1 MKKLGMIIRLFFIFV
16 FLSACGNV
24 PKQDSAG
31 EEKAAGS
38 KLTIYTSQPEEDTKQ
53 ILAEFKKLYPEIET
67 EFFRS
72 GTEEVMVKLMAE
84 KEKNVIAADI
94 LWIADDVSMQSLKAQ
109 NMLLSY
115 AVKEAENCEASVMD
129 KENYYFGT
137 KVISAGIAYH
147 TENCPK
153 VPKSFADLLD
163 PVYKEHLVIPSP
175 LYSGAASY
183 QLSTFVQNK
192 EFGFD
197 YYKALKEQKVFV
209 GKGNGSVKNSILSG
223 ERSVGI
229 LVDFMAIKAKESG
242 EKIDFVYP
250 AEGVLAITEPVAIL
264 NTTKNKE
271 AAQKLIEFILSMEG
285 QKLIASQGYTPIRK
299 DVAPLPNRIPI
310 HELKRMPVDNIQI
323 LKEREANK
331 EQFKQLFQEE

>member
-1 MKKLGMIIRLFFIFV
+1 MKKLYVIVSLFFV
-16 FLSACGNV
+16 VAFLSACGTE
-24 PKQDSAG
+24 PKQGSKG
-31 EEKAAGS
+31 EEKSATP

-53 ILAEFKKLYPEIET
+53 VLAEFKKLYPEIET

-94 LWIADDVSMQSLKAQ
+94 LWIADDVTMQNLKAQ

-115 AVKEAENCEASVMD
+115 DAKEAVNGEPSVMD
-129 KENYYFGT
+129 KDKYYFGT

-147 TENCPK
+147 TENCPR

-175 LYSGAASY
+175 LYSGSASY
-183 QLSTFVQNK
+183 QLSAFIQN
-192 EFGFD
+192 ENFGLD

-209 GKGNGSVKNSILSG
+209 GKGNGSVKNTILSG

-229 LVDFMAIKAKESG
+229 LIDFMAIKAKESG

-250 AEGVLAITEPVAIL
+250 EEGVMVITEPVAIL
-264 NTTKNKE
+264 NTTKNRD
-271 AAQKLIEFILSMEG
+271 AAQKFVEFILSRAG
-285 QKLIASQGYTPIRK
+285 QELIAAQGYTPIRK
-299 DVAPLPNRIPI
+299 DVKPLPNRVPI
-310 HELKRMPVDNIQI
+310 NELNIMPVDSAGI

-331 EQFKQLFQEE
+331 EQFKQLFQE